1 MICEACQELFKSN
14 EPCGC
19 HRDLTE
25 IAALKAELSHR
36 WTHEEAKL
44 VMEEIDELKAENAK
58 LREALEEIYLAPTD
72 VRRAVE
78 IAKKALGR
86 E

>member
-1 MICEACQELFKSN
+1 
-14 EPCGC
+14 
-19 HRDLTE
+19 
-25 IAALKAELSHR
+25 
-36 WTHEEAKL
+36 
-44 VMEEIDELKAENAK
+44 MEEIDELKAENAK